1 MSSTDQQRSATVDVA
16 TTAWR
21 HEFVETN
28 QIRLHCVTQGQGEL
42 VILLHGF
49 LEFWYSWRYQL
60 PRLAEH
66 CRVVV
71 PDLRGYNDSDKPL
84 GGYDWETLSQD
95 ISGLIRSLGY
105 ERATIVGHGW
115 GGALAWQVAERFP
128 AQVKSLV
135 LMSAPHPHRF
145 AGDLMGNV
153 EQLRNSWYL
162 LAAQIPGLSE
172 LSRNQDLSGLVRSL
186 FQTYAVRKSSFS
198 AEDVAIYSAALS
210 KPGAL
215 RSVLNHS
222 RQWLSAGLPLGLP
235 GGLRLRL
242 GELSL
247 PILVLWGRDDSLFNY
262 GLAESLKAQV
272 RGPFQLVPIADC
284 GHWVQQEAPQTVNRE
299 LIQFLR
305 KYQG

>member
-1 MSSTDQQRSATVDVA
+1 MDVA

-21 HEFVETN
+21 HQFVETN

-66 CRVVV
+66 CCVIV

-84 GGYDWETLSQD
+84 GGYDWETLAQD

-115 GGALAWQVAERFP
+115 GGALAWQVAARFP
-128 AQVKSLV
+128 LQVKSLV
-135 LMSAPHPHRF
+135 LMSAPHPQRF
-145 AGDLMGNV
+145 VWDLIGNV
-153 EQLRNSWYL
+153 EQLRNSWYM
-162 LAAQIPGLSE
+162 LAAQLPGIPE
-172 LSRNQDLSGLVRSL
+172 LSLNQDLSGLLRSL

-198 AEDVAIYSAALS
+198 VEDAALYSAALS

-222 RQWLSAGLPLGLP
+222 RQWLSGGLTAGWA
-235 GGLRLRL
+235 GGLRLS
-242 GELSL
+242 ESLSL
-247 PILVLWGRDDSLFNY
+247 PTLVLWGRDDSLFSH
-262 GLAESLKAQV
+262 GLAQSLQANV
-272 RGPFQLVPIADC
+272 RGPFQLVSIADC